1 MAKKAKKEIQ
11 DLNSGAGEKIDIL
24 ISPKIDQP
32 APSFSDSGAGEPSFI
47 RSHNLDTSSVIL
59 PEWLPYSFLKAK
71 LVLEADQVTYQTRDG
86 MVVLAAATPEEMIK
100 KLNDLALV

>member
-1 MAKKAKKEIQ
+1 MAKKAKKEKQ
-11 DLNSGAGEKIDIL
+11 DFHSGAGNIDIS
-24 ISPKIDQP
+24 ISPKSDQP
-32 APSFSDSGAGEPSFI
+32 APTFSDSGAGETSFT

-59 PEWLPYSFLKAK
+59 PEILPYGFLKAK

-100 KLNDLALV
+100 KLNDLMLL

>member
-1 MAKKAKKEIQ
+1 MAKKAKKEKQ
-11 DLNSGAGEKIDIL
+11 DFHSGAGET
-24 ISPKIDQP
+24 
-32 APSFSDSGAGEPSFI
+32 SFT

-59 PEWLPYSFLKAK
+59 PEILPYGFLKAK

-100 KLNDLALV
+100 KLNDLMLL